1 MTSWANYYQ
10 TRVNSPEYE
19 SYFRSKYSI
28 LLSMAYDWAIKQ
40 SAPIIIEEG
49 CGIGS
54 VTKQLLPILPQNTCY
69 RLFDINSDMTY
80 LAETNLQEYISL
92 VGLSNTSTSPLTI
105 RTAPLS
111 RIMRAINVRPLD
123 GSPVYNHNNVLT
135 ITHGVLEHLTDT
147 QIKDAITFYFP
158 LNGTH
163 QLHYVPLEG
172 YETPSYGDERLLP
185 LSYWKGMLKF
195 TKYTVI
201 NNKDLYFFL

>member
-1 MTSWANYYQ
+1 
-10 TRVNSPEYE
+10 
-19 SYFRSKYSI
+19 
-28 LLSMAYDWAIKQ
+28 MAYDWAVKQ
-40 SAPIIIEEG
+40 SIPIIVEEG

-80 LAETNLQEYISL
+80 LAKTNLQEYISL
-92 VGLSNTSTSPLTI
+92 LGPSNASTSPLTI
-105 RTAPLS
+105 RTAPLAR
-111 RIMRAINVRPLD
+111 RIRAINVIPLD
-123 GSPVYNHNNVLT
+123 ELSVFNHNNVLT
-135 ITHGVLEHLTDT
+135 ITHGVLEHLTDA
-147 QIKDAITFYFP
+147 QIKDAVTLHFT
-158 LNGTH
+158 LNGAH

-185 LSYWKGMLKF
+185 LSYWKDMLKF